1 MNLYMLLVIK
11 YISVIHVLIF
21 LFQPFDKCFLG
32 SSVEGETDHMFCGQ
46 ISTVYLFSEAL
57 SPQQIH
63 GVYQLGPSYKVP
75 VDFVLKWLCINKLV
89 L

>member
-1 MNLYMLLVIK
+1 MINTFQLYM
-11 YISVIHVLIF
+11 YWYF

-75 VDFVLKWLCINKLV
+75 VDSISKWSFIIKFVL
-89 L
+89 